1 MFYGFDP
8 KNILHFYFLYKW
20 FPDSNTKRERERERE
35 RERDRERQ
43 SEKRRERVSLQR
55 CWAQTTIPSLDVPLS
70 SHWWDLAARSRH
82 KARTVKI
89 VLKRSSCQD
98 RTVRSHREIVPPPSR
113 SNSFRLNLSAS
124 WSLPPL
130 DRSHRPW
137 PTHDRSL
144 SFSIYLS
151 ISLDL
156 RSLSLPP
163 PSLSFDRMVLCIE
176 NGFVLIFV
184 SLRMVLIWE
193 WVCFDLRMVL
203 CIENGFVW

>member
-1 MFYGFDP
+1 MALIRKIFYTFIFSTNDFQTQT
-8 KNILHFYFLYKW
+8 H
-20 FPDSNTKRERERERE
+20 TERE
-35 RERDRERQ
+35 
-43 SEKRRERVSLQR
+43 SLQR
-55 CWAQTTIPSLDVPLS
+55 RWTQTTIPSLDVPLS
-70 SHWWDLAARSRH
+70 SHRWDLTARSRH

-89 VLKRSSCQD
+89 VLKRSPCQD
-98 RTVRSHREIVPPPSR
+98 RTVRSYREIVPPPSR
-113 SNSFRLNLSAS
+113 SNSFRLNLGAT

-130 DRSHRPW
+130 DQSRRPW

-193 WVCFDLRMVL
+193 WVCFDLRMGL